1 MEATLTY
8 LYHHPWL
15 MVGLISLTSVGL
27 ALTLMAWLALMT
39 TALGRRQW
47 LWGLGVLLL
56 YIPVA
61 PAFALRYPKLNPWA
75 NRLCWYG
82 LLLMVPVLVLQCLLL
97 LKSRGA

>member
-15 MVGLISLTSVGL
+15 MMALIALTSLGL

-47 LWGLGVLLL
+47 AWGLGILVLYL
-56 YIPVA
+56 PVA
-61 PAFALRYPKLNPWA
+61 PAFALRYPALNPWA
-75 NRLCWYG
+75 NRLCWVG
-82 LLLMVPVLVLQCLLL
+82 LLLMLPVLVLQLWML
-97 LKSRGA
+97 